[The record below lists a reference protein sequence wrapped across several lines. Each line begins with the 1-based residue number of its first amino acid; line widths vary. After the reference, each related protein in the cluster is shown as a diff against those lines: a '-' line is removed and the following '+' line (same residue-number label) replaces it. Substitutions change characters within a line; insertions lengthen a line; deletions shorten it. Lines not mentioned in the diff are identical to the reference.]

1 MFSRLG
7 NIYREFPSQFWTVVS
22 VFFIDHIGSTMLFPF
37 FALYI
42 TQKFDV
48 GMTEAGM
55 ILGFFSLFG
64 MAGSMIGGALT
75 DKYGRRNLILFGLV
89 FSAVT
94 TLSLGLASQFW
105 MLFPLAVVIGLLSNI
120 AGPAHQAMIADILP
134 EKKRAEGFGVMRVVG
149 NLAWIIGPTIGG
161 FVAER
166 SFLIL
171 FIADAVISC
180 IVAVLFYFFIAETK
194 PEVKEGTQPEDIS
207 QTFAG
212 YIKVTRD
219 GIFMAFIVA
228 GVISL
233 FVYQQM
239 YNTLSVYLRDN
250 HGIDARGYGFLMT
263 TSAITVILF
272 QFWTSRRIKT
282 KPPFFIMSL
291 GVLFYALGFGL
302 FGFVAEYWLF
312 ALNIVIITI
321 GEMLIMPTSQALVA
335 NFAPEEMRGRYM
347 AVFGMTW
354 GLPAIIGPGLA
365 GVIIDNYNPNLLW
378 YTGAVF
384 CVISA
389 IGYYALHV
397 RVGDQKRFSP
407 SPLDEVI
414 VPAD

>member
-1 MFSRLG
+1 MFARLG
-7 NIYREFPSQFWTVVS
+7 NIYREFPAQFWTVVGVS
-22 VFFIDHIGSTMLFPF
+22 FIDGIGGTMLFPF

-42 TQKFDV
+42 TQKFEV
-48 GMTEAGM
+48 GMTEAGL

-64 MAGSMIGGALT
+64 MGGSMIGGALT

-89 FSAVT
+89 FSAIT
-94 TLSLGLASQFW
+94 TLSLGFASEFW
-105 MLFPLAVVIGLLSNI
+105 MLFPLSVVIGLLSNI
-120 AGPAHQAMIADILP
+120 AGPQAMIADILP
-134 EKKRAEGFGVMRVVG
+134 EEKRAEGFGIMRVVG
-149 NLAWIIGPTIGG
+149 NMAWIIGPTIGG

-171 FIADAVISC
+171 FITDAIISC
-180 IVAVLFYFFIAETK
+180 VVAVLFYYFIAETK
-194 PEVKEGTQPEDIS
+194 PAAKAGTQPENFP

-212 YIKVTRD
+212 YLKVTRD
-219 GIFMAFIVA
+219 GTFMAFIVA
-228 GVISL
+228 GVL
-233 FVYQQM
+233 ALLVYQQM

-250 HGIDARGYGFLMT
+250 HGIDPRGYGFLMT

-272 QFWTSRRIKT
+272 QFWTTRRIKT
-282 KPPFFIMSL
+282 RPPFLIMGL

-302 FGFVAEYWLF
+302 FGVVTVYWLF

-335 NFAPEEMRGRYM
+335 NFAPEDMRGRYM

-378 YTGAVF
+378 YVGAIL

-389 IGYYALHV
+389 AGYSALHL
-397 RVGDQKRFSP
+397 RVGDEQRFAPAASP
-407 SPLDEVI
+407 A
-414 VPAD
+414 AD

>member
-1 MFSRLG
+1 MFSRLS
-7 NIYREFPSQFWTVVS
+7 NIYREFSSQFWTVVWVS
-22 VFFIDHIGSTMLFPF
+22 FIDRVGGTMLFPF

-48 GMTEAGM
+48 GMTEAGL

-64 MAGSMIGGALT
+64 MGGSMIGGALT
-75 DKYGRRNLILFGLV
+75 DKYGRRSLILFGLV
-89 FSAVT
+89 FSAIT
-94 TLSLGLASQFW
+94 TLSLGFASEFW
-105 MLFPLAVVIGLLSNI
+105 MLFPLSVVIGLLSNI

-134 EKKRAEGFGVMRVVG
+134 EKQRAEGFGIMRVVA
-149 NLAWIIGPTIGG
+149 NMAWIIGPTIGG

-180 IVAVLFYFFIAETK
+180 IVAVLFYIFIAETK
-194 PEVKEGTQPEDIS
+194 PEAKPGTQPEDFS

-212 YIKVTRD
+212 YLKVTRD
-219 GIFMAFIVA
+219 GTFMAFIIA
-228 GVISL
+228 GVIAL
-233 FVYQQM
+233 LVYQQM

-250 HGIDARGYGFLMT
+250 HGIDPRGYGFLMT

-272 QFWTSRRIKT
+272 QFWTTRRIKT
-282 KPPFFIMSL
+282 RPPFLIMGL
-291 GVLFYALGFGL
+291 GVLIYALGFGL
-302 FGFVAEYWLF
+302 FGVVTAYWLF

-335 NFAPEEMRGRYM
+335 NFAPEDMRGRYM

-378 YTGAVF
+378 YVGAIL
-384 CVISA
+384 CLISA
-389 IGYYALHV
+389 AGYYALHI
-397 RVGDQKRFSP
+397 RVGDQKRFAPAP
-407 SPLDEVI
+407 SPA
-414 VPAD
+414 AD